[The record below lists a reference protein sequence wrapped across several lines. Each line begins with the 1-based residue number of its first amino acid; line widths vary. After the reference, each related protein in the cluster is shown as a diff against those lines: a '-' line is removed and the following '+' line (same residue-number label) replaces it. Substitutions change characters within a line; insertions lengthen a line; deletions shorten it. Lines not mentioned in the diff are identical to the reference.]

1 MGAFP
6 PGSSYDFAPP
16 TVSASQAMG
25 ALTASAIVV
34 GTSALSNYH
43 NVQQIHGAPFV
54 IHPSHAYAP
63 EHEEEQSRKLMQM
76 QEDER
81 KAGSRSPEGA
91 SEKEPEIKQEVKKEA
106 DAQDYFSSLLGSTK
120 WVSRLPI
127 MLLEQ
132 PANLLRFAGTRRASP
147 FAVRCPP
154 HPSCCLSLT
163 SPQCLPHVDSS
174 RTILTPHALF
184 FTLHREPLDWL
195 VCSASTRIAA

>member
-6 PGSSYDFAPP
+6 PSACYDFTPP

-34 GTSALSNYH
+34 GTPALSSYLP
-43 NVQQIHGAPFV
+43 VQQTHGAPFV

-81 KAGSRSPEGA
+81 RAGSRSSEESSAKGPEV
-91 SEKEPEIKQEVKKEA
+91 KKEVKKEA

-120 WVSRLPI
+120 
-127 MLLEQ
+127 
-132 PANLLRFAGTRRASP
+132 
-147 FAVRCPP
+147 
-154 HPSCCLSLT
+154 
-163 SPQCLPHVDSS
+163 
-174 RTILTPHALF
+174 
-184 FTLHREPLDWL
+184 
-195 VCSASTRIAA
+195 